1 MSPWETQLQTLGE
14 LNPVRKKP
22 STRGLMSAWEIQ
34 LQGLSKSSSARAKNL
49 TRARADEAK
58 RMPRLIKQVE
68 SEAPFVTD
76 VLSLFKGDEQL
87 STKHIAAECGVN
99 RTTALKWMWA
109 LEAAGRVI
117 RISASAQTRWAISS
131 RP

>member
-1 MSPWETQLQTLGE
+1 MSTWLQE
-14 LNPVRKKP
+14 MRALNRSASERTKAVAR
-22 STRGLMSAWEIQ
+22 TR
-34 LQGLSKSSSARAKNL
+34 R
-49 TRARADEAK
+49 DEAK
-58 RMPRLIKQVE
+58 RLPRMIKQV
-68 SEAPFVTD
+68 SSGAPFVTD

>member
-1 MSPWETQLQTLGE
+1 MSPWQ
-14 LNPVRKKP
+14 
-22 STRGLMSAWEIQ
+22 IQ
-34 LQGLSKSSSARAKNL
+34 LQALSKSSSVREKTL
-49 TRARADEAK
+49 TRARGDEAK
-58 RMPRLIKQVE
+58 RMPRLIEQA
-68 SEAPFVTD
+68 EAGTPFVND

-109 LEAAGRVI
+109 LEAVGRGT